1 MYIKCTL
8 WQYFTPSPPVN
19 SNRECEA
26 GASVCPQISRG
37 FSKGRSRL
45 HFLSYYPQQYFGK
58 LKQHITGVTDMD
70 LMEFSEKR
78 KMGREEAAQLLHK
91 LADSLARHNG
101 VDFTQKGVK
110 VNIKVPDE
118 VTVEF
123 EVEVESDESSIE
135 VEISW

>member
-1 MYIKCTL
+1 
-8 WQYFTPSPPVN
+8 
-19 SNRECEA
+19 
-26 GASVCPQISRG
+26 
-37 FSKGRSRL
+37 
-45 HFLSYYPQQYFGK
+45 
-58 LKQHITGVTDMD
+58 MD

-101 VDFTQKGVK
+101 VDFTQKGVN
-110 VNIKVPDE
+110 VKVPDE

-123 EVEVESDESSIE
+123 EVEIKSDESSIE